1 MKRDVLGLHIIE
13 RGARANPLLRR
24 VRDQLQAADAL
35 VTLESDEGE
44 PPDVREARRVGED
57 LLREARYEEAEAAF
71 LEAID
76 SGLRRDWFAWQA
88 ALNLVNCHRF
98 MGRLDDAEATA
109 AQLLEMYF
117 EQPEHPLQYLL
128 ATQRGAIAADRYQS
142 EPIKV
147 YADEALAWA
156 HTAHDWQT
164 THRGSADGLR
174 AYNLVVAL
182 LRVGRTDEA
191 RQVHAAHAQNDEFLD
206 VCRQGD
212 QAAAIVKMLG
222 G

>member
-35 VTLESDEGE
+35 ITVESDEGE
-44 PPDVREARRVGED
+44 PEDVRSARRVGED
-57 LLREARYEEAEAAF
+57 LLREARYEEAEEAF

-76 SGLRRDWFAWQA
+76 IGLRQDWFAWQA

-117 EQPEHPLQYLL
+117 EQPDHPLQYLL

-142 EPIKV
+142 EPMKV

-156 HTAHDWQT
+156 RTAHDWQT
-164 THRGSADGLR
+164 QHRETADALR
-174 AYNLVVAL
+174 SYNLVVAL
-182 LRVGRTDEA
+182 LRAGRADEA
-191 RQVHAAHAQNDEFLD
+191 RAVYGRHADDEDFLN

-212 QAAAIVKMLG
+212 QAEAIARMLEG
-222 G
+222 